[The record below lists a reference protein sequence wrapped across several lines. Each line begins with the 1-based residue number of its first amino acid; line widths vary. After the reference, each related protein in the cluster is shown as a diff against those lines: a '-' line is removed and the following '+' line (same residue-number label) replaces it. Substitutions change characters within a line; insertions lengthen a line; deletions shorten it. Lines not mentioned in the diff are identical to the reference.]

1 MTQRDPDTAARDDRA
16 GRDNS
21 AIEQEVEARTGFRAS
36 LSLLRRNRDFRRLFL
51 ASVISLGGD
60 WFLFVAITS
69 LIVETTGRAID
80 VGLAILAQE
89 LAFFLASPPAGVL
102 VDRLDRRKLMIVC
115 DLARIGVCAS
125 FLFVGAGTIW
135 LAYPLLALL
144 SVFGAPFDPASS
156 AATPNLV
163 DPHDLPTANAL
174 NGSLWGTMLAVG
186 AGLGGIVATAF
197 GRDTAFV
204 IDAISFAVSALLLVG
219 IRRPFSEEREPGHE
233 HSKMLDATIEVVQ
246 YARRDHR
253 VLALM
258 GVKAGFGLAAGV
270 LALIPIFG
278 ADVFARG
285 EIGVGA
291 LMAARG
297 IGALVGPFLGHR
309 ISGEGHRHLFGAI
322 GVALAV
328 FGFSYM
334 ALGLAP
340 TLWIAAVV
348 IFVAHLGGG
357 AQWVL
362 STFGLQVLVPDH
374 IRGRV
379 FAVDFA
385 MITLSLAISSV
396 IASVIAD
403 SSGPRTAALAVGAMA
418 VVWAIAWSVLTRST
432 RRRTVAAGFSRPLAG
447 RDLQP

>member
-1 MTQRDPDTAARDDRA
+1 MPEREPDAVDQELEATA
-16 GRDNS
+16 
-21 AIEQEVEARTGFRAS
+21 GFRAS
-36 LSLLRRNRDFRRLFL
+36 VSLLRRNRDFRRLFL

-69 LIVETTGRAID
+69 LIVQTTGRAID

-89 LAFFLASPPAGVL
+89 LAFFIASPPAGVL
-102 VDRLDRRKLMIVC
+102 VDRLDRRTLMIVC
-115 DLARIGVCAS
+115 DLARIGVCLS
-125 FLFVGAGTIW
+125 FLLVGAGTIW

-144 SVFGAPFDPASS
+144 SVFGAAFDPAST

-163 DPHDLPTANAL
+163 EPRDLPTANAL

-186 AGLGGIVATAF
+186 AGVGGIVATVF

-204 IDAISFAVSALLLVG
+204 IDAVSFGVSALLLWG
-219 IRRPFSEEREPGHE
+219 IRRPFAEEREPGHE
-233 HSKMLDATIEVVQ
+233 HPRMIDATVEVLH
-246 YARRDHR
+246 YARRDHD
-253 VLALM
+253 VLALI

-270 LALIPIFG
+270 LALIPVFG
-278 ADVFARG
+278 VDVFDQG

-297 IGALVGPFLGHR
+297 VGAFVGPFLGHR

-322 GVALAV
+322 GVALVV
-328 FGFSYM
+328 FGLSYM

-340 TLWIAAVV
+340 TLWVAAIV
-348 IFVAHLGGG
+348 IFAAHLGGG

-379 FAVDFA
+379 FAFDFA

-396 IASVIAD
+396 VAAVVSD
-403 SSGPRTAALAVGAMA
+403 SAGPRTAAVFVGAMA
-418 VVWAIAWSVLTRST
+418 VLWAIVWSWLTRRI
-432 RRRTVAAGFSRPLAG
+432 RRRTATEGFSRPIPAA
-447 RDLQP
+447 D

>member
-1 MTQRDPDTAARDDRA
+1 MAEHEPIPDDQAR
-16 GRDNS
+16 
-21 AIEQEVEARTGFRAS
+21 ELEATTGLRAS
-36 LSLLRRNRDFRRLFL
+36 ISLLQRNRDFRRLFL

-115 DLARIGVCAS
+115 DLARVVVCAS
-125 FLFVGAGTIW
+125 FLLVGLDTIW

-163 DPHDLPTANAL
+163 DPQDLPTANAL
-174 NGSLWGTMLAVG
+174 SGSLWGTMLAVG
-186 AGLGGIVATAF
+186 AGLGGIVATVF
-197 GRDTAFV
+197 GRDVAFIV
-204 IDAISFAVSALLLVG
+204 DAASFGLSALLLWG
-219 IRRPFSEEREPGHE
+219 IRRPFAEPREPGHE
-233 HSKMLDATIEVVQ
+233 HPKMLDATIEVLQ
-246 YARRDHR
+246 YSRRDHR
-253 VLALM
+253 VLALI

-270 LALIPIFG
+270 LALIPVFG
-278 ADVFARG
+278 AEVFDRG

-297 IGALVGPFLGHR
+297 VGALVGPFLGHR
-309 ISGEGHRHLFGAI
+309 ISGEGHRRLFGAI
-322 GVALAV
+322 GIALAV
-328 FGFSYM
+328 FGISYM

-340 TLWIAAVV
+340 ALWVAAAV

-385 MITLSLAISSV
+385 MITLSLAVSSLV
-396 IASVIAD
+396 ASAIAD
-403 SSGPRTAALAVGAMA
+403 SIGARASALIVGAMA
-418 VVWAIAWSVLTRST
+418 VVWAVVWTALTRAI
-432 RRRTVAAGFSRPLAG
+432 RRETAEQGFSRPTT
-447 RDLQP
+447 QP

>member
-1 MTQRDPDTAARDDRA
+1 MPEREPD
-16 GRDNS
+16 S
-21 AIEQEVEARTGFRAS
+21 ASDEAQERELEATTGLRAS
-36 LSLLRRNRDFRRLFL
+36 ISLLQRNRDFRRLFV
-51 ASVISLGGD
+51 ASLVSLGGD

-69 LIVETTGRAID
+69 LIVESSGRALD
-80 VGLAILAQE
+80 VGFAILAQE

-102 VDRLDRRKLMIVC
+102 VDRLDRRRLMIVC
-115 DLARIGVCAS
+115 DLARVGIALS

-135 LAYPLLALL
+135 LAYPLLAMM
-144 SVFGAPFDPASS
+144 SVFAAPFDPAST

-163 DPHDLPTANAL
+163 DPSDLPTANAL

-186 AGLGGIVATAF
+186 AGLGGLVAAVF

-204 IDAISFAVSALLLVG
+204 IDATTFGVSAVLLWG
-219 IRRPFSEEREPGHE
+219 IRRPFSEAREPGHE
-233 HSKMLDATIEVVQ
+233 HPKMVDATIEVVR

-270 LALIPIFG
+270 LALIPVFG
-278 ADVFARG
+278 ADVFVRG
-285 EIGVGA
+285 EIGVGV

-297 IGALVGPFLGHR
+297 AGALVGPFLGHL
-309 ISGEGHRHLFGAI
+309 ISGEGHRRLFGAI
-322 GVALAV
+322 GLALAL
-328 FGFSYM
+328 FGLAYM

-340 TLWIAAVV
+340 SLWIAAAV
-348 IFVAHLGGG
+348 ILVAHLGGG

-385 MITLSLAISSV
+385 MITLALAISSL
-396 IASVIAD
+396 IASAVAD
-403 SSGPRTAALAVGAMA
+403 ATSPRIAALVVGAMA
-418 VVWAIAWSVLTRST
+418 VVWAGVWTWLTRAI
-432 RRRTVAAGFSRPLAG
+432 RHRTATEGFSLPSSDG
-447 RDLQP
+447 

>member
-1 MTQRDPDTAARDDRA
+1 MVEREPGTEQPSGARA
-16 GRDNS
+16 G
-21 AIEQEVEARTGFRAS
+21 
-36 LSLLRRNRDFRRLFL
+36 LSLLRRNRDFRRLFF

-69 LIVETTGRAID
+69 LIVQTTGRAID

-89 LAFFLASPPAGVL
+89 LAFFVASPPAGVL

-115 DLARIGVCAS
+115 DLARVAVCAS
-125 FLFVGAGTIW
+125 FLLVGPGSIW

-144 SVFGAPFDPASS
+144 SVFGAPFDPAFS

-163 DPHDLPTANAL
+163 DPEDLPAANAL
-174 NGSLWGTMLAVG
+174 SGSLWGTMLAVG
-186 AGLGGIVATAF
+186 AGLGGVVATVL
-197 GRDTAFV
+197 GRDAAFV
-204 IDAISFAVSALLLVG
+204 IDAASFAASAALLWG
-219 IRRPFSEEREPGHE
+219 IRRPFAEDREPGHE
-233 HSKMLDATIEVVQ
+233 HPRMLDATIEVLQ
-246 YARRDHR
+246 YARRDRR
-253 VLALM
+253 VFALI

-270 LALIPIFG
+270 LALLPVFG
-278 ADVFARG
+278 ADVFNRG
-285 EIGVGA
+285 DIGVGS

-297 IGALVGPFLGHR
+297 VGALVGPFLGHR
-309 ISGEGHRHLFGAI
+309 ISGAGHRRLFGAI
-322 GVALAV
+322 GIALTV
-328 FGFSYM
+328 FGVSYM

-340 TLWIAAVV
+340 SLTIAAMV

-385 MITLSLAISSV
+385 MITLSLAVSSLV
-396 IASVIAD
+396 ASAIAD
-403 SSGPRTAALAVGAMA
+403 SAGPRAAALIVGALA
-418 VVWAIAWSVLTRST
+418 VVWAIVWTLLTRSI
-432 RRRTVAAGFSRPLAG
+432 RRTTGAEGFVVASE
-447 RDLQP
+447 

>member
-1 MTQRDPDTAARDDRA
+1 MAEREPDPMDP
-16 GRDNS
+16 
-21 AIEQEVEARTGFRAS
+21 ELEATTGLRAS
-36 LSLLRRNRDFRRLFL
+36 ISLLQRSRDFRRLFL

-89 LAFFLASPPAGVL
+89 LAFFIASPPAGVL

-115 DLARIGVCAS
+115 DVARIGVCAS

-144 SVFGAPFDPASS
+144 SVFGAPFDPAST

-163 DPHDLPTANAL
+163 DPRDLPTANAL

-186 AGLGGIVATAF
+186 AGLGGIVATVF
-197 GRDTAFV
+197 GRETAFV
-204 IDAISFAVSALLLVG
+204 IDALSFGVSALLLWG

-233 HSKMLDATIEVVQ
+233 HPKMIDATVEVLH

-253 VLALM
+253 VLALI

-270 LALIPIFG
+270 LALIPVFG
-278 ADVFARG
+278 VDVFERG

-309 ISGEGHRHLFGAI
+309 VSGEGHRHLFGAI

-328 FGFSYM
+328 FGVSYM

-340 TLWIAAVV
+340 TLWVAAIV
-348 IFVAHLGGG
+348 IFAAHLGGG

-385 MITLSLAISSV
+385 MITLSLAVSSV
-396 IASVIAD
+396 VAAAVAD
-403 SSGPRTAALAVGAMA
+403 SAGPRSAALLVGAMA
-418 VVWAIAWSVLTRST
+418 VVWSIVWSWLTREIRHKT
-432 RRRTVAAGFSRPLAG
+432 ATDGFSRPVPA
-447 RDLQP
+447 DD

>member
-1 MTQRDPDTAARDDRA
+1 MAEREPDPID
-16 GRDNS
+16 
-21 AIEQEVEARTGFRAS
+21 QELEATTGLRAS
-36 LSLLRRNRDFRRLFL
+36 ISLLQRNRDFRRLFL

-89 LAFFLASPPAGVL
+89 LAFFIASPPAGVL

-115 DLARIGVCAS
+115 DVARIGVCAS

-144 SVFGAPFDPASS
+144 SVFGAPFDPAST

-163 DPHDLPTANAL
+163 DPRDLPTANAL

-186 AGLGGIVATAF
+186 AGLGGIVATVF

-204 IDAISFAVSALLLVG
+204 IDSISFGVSALLLWG

-233 HSKMLDATIEVVQ
+233 HPKMIDATVEVLH

-253 VLALM
+253 VLALI

-270 LALIPIFG
+270 LALIPVFG
-278 ADVFARG
+278 VDVFERG
-285 EIGVGA
+285 EIGVGT

-297 IGALVGPFLGHR
+297 IGAFVGPFLGHR
-309 ISGEGHRHLFGAI
+309 VSGEGHRHLFGAI

-328 FGFSYM
+328 FGVSYM

-340 TLWIAAVV
+340 TLWVAAIV
-348 IFVAHLGGG
+348 IFAAHLGGG

-385 MITLSLAISSV
+385 MITLSLAVSSV
-396 IASVIAD
+396 VAAAVAD
-403 SSGPRTAALAVGAMA
+403 SAGPRRAALLVGAMA
-418 VVWAIAWSVLTRST
+418 VVWSVVWSWLTREI
-432 RRRTVAAGFSRPLAG
+432 RRRTATDGFSRPVPA
-447 RDLQP
+447 DD

>member
-1 MTQRDPDTAARDDRA
+1 MSERHPDEPTGLRA
-16 GRDNS
+16 G
-21 AIEQEVEARTGFRAS
+21 V
-36 LSLLRRNRDFRRLFL
+36 SLLRRNRDFRRLFS

-89 LAFFLASPPAGVL
+89 LAFFIASPPAGVL
-102 VDRLDRRKLMIVC
+102 VDRLDRRTLMIVC
-115 DLARIGVCAS
+115 DIARVCICAS
-125 FLFVGAGTIW
+125 FLLVGADTIW
-135 LAYPLLALL
+135 LAYPLLAFL
-144 SVFGAPFDPASS
+144 SIFGAPFDPAFS

-163 DPHDLPTANAL
+163 DPADLATANAL
-174 NGSLWGTMLAVG
+174 SGSLWGTMLAVG
-186 AGLGGIVATAF
+186 AGLGGVVATVF

-204 IDAISFAVSALLLVG
+204 IDAVSFAVSALLLWG
-219 IRRPFSEEREPGHE
+219 IRRPFSEEREPDHE
-233 HSKMLDATIEVVQ
+233 HPGMLDATIEVLQ

-253 VLALM
+253 VRALI

-270 LALIPIFG
+270 LALLPVFG
-278 ADVFARG
+278 AEVFARG
-285 EIGVGA
+285 EIGVGV

-297 IGALVGPFLGHR
+297 VGALVGPFLGHR
-309 ISGEGHRHLFGAI
+309 ISGPGHRWLFGAI
-322 GVALAV
+322 GIALTV
-328 FGFSYM
+328 FGVSYM

-340 TLWIAAVV
+340 SLWIAAAV

-362 STFGLQVLVPDH
+362 STYGLQVLVPDH

-385 MITLSLAISSV
+385 MITLSLALSSM
-396 IASVIAD
+396 IASAIAD
-403 SSGPRTAALAVGAMA
+403 SAGPRIAALLVGAMA
-418 VVWAIAWSVLTRST
+418 VLWAVVWTALTRSI
-432 RRRTVAAGFSRPLAG
+432 RRRTATEGFTATPNAHAKM
-447 RDLQP
+447 PAT

>member
-1 MTQRDPDTAARDDRA
+1 MTEREPDPALEEQRY
-16 GRDNS
+16 GS
-21 AIEQEVEARTGFRAS
+21 AQRQELDAKTGLRAS

-51 ASVISLGGD
+51 SSVISLGGD

-89 LAFFLASPPAGVL
+89 FAFFLASPPAGVL
-102 VDRLDRRKLMIVC
+102 VDRLDRRKLMIAC
-115 DLARIGVCAS
+115 DLARIGVCLA
-125 FLFVGAGTIW
+125 FLFVGPDTIW

-144 SVFGAPFDPASS
+144 SVFGAPFDPASTAS
-156 AATPNLV
+156 TPNLV
-163 DPHDLPTANAL
+163 DPRDLPTANAL
-174 NGSLWGTMLAVG
+174 TGSLWGTMLAVG
-186 AGLGGIVATAF
+186 AGLGGVVATVL
-197 GRDTAFV
+197 GRDVAFTV
-204 IDAISFAVSALLLVG
+204 DAASFAISAALLLG
-219 IRRPFSEEREPGHE
+219 IRRPFAEAREPGHE
-233 HSKMLDATIEVVQ
+233 HPHMIEATIEVVH
-246 YARRDHR
+246 YARRDRR
-253 VLALM
+253 VLALI

-270 LALIPIFG
+270 LALIPVFG
-278 ADVFARG
+278 AEVFHRS

-297 IGALVGPFLGHR
+297 AGALVGPFFGHR
-309 ISGEGHRHLFGAI
+309 VSGDGHRRLFGVI
-322 GVALAV
+322 GVALAL
-328 FGFSYM
+328 FGLSYM

-340 TLWIAAVV
+340 ALWIAAIV

-385 MITLSLAISSV
+385 MITLSLAVSSV
-396 IASVIAD
+396 VAATVAD
-403 SSGPRTAALAVGAMA
+403 AAGPRTAALLVGAMA
-418 VVWAIAWSVLTRST
+418 VVWAVAWSTLTRSI
-432 RRRTVAAGFSRPLAG
+432 RRRSLEEGFSAATP
-447 RDLQP
+447 P

>member
-1 MTQRDPDTAARDDRA
+1 MATQGTERTAGPKAA
-16 GRDNS
+16 W
-21 AIEQEVEARTGFRAS
+21 S
-36 LSLLRRNRDFRRLFL
+36 LARRNADFRRLFL

-60 WFLFVAITS
+60 WFLFVAVTS
-69 LIVETTGRAID
+69 LIIETTGRAID

-89 LAFFLASPPAGVL
+89 LAFFIASPPAGVL

-115 DLARIGVCAS
+115 DVARIGVCAS
-125 FLFVGAGTIW
+125 FLFVGADTIW

-144 SVFGAPFDPASS
+144 SVFGAPFDPAST

-163 DPHDLPTANAL
+163 EPRDLPTANAL

-186 AGLGGIVATAF
+186 AGLGGIVATVF

-204 IDAISFAVSALLLVG
+204 IDAVSFGISALLLWG
-219 IRRPFSEEREPGHE
+219 IRRPFSEEREPDHE
-233 HSKMLDATIEVVQ
+233 HPKMLDATIEVLQ
-246 YARRDHR
+246 YARNDHR
-253 VLALM
+253 VLALI

-270 LALIPIFG
+270 LALIPVFG
-278 ADVFARG
+278 VGVFSRG

-297 IGALVGPFLGHR
+297 VGALVGPFLGHR

-322 GVALAV
+322 GIALAV
-328 FGFSYM
+328 FGVSYM

-340 TLWIAAVV
+340 TLWVAAVV

-362 STFGLQVLVPDH
+362 STFGLQVIVPDH

-379 FAVDFA
+379 FAFDFA
-385 MITLSLAISSV
+385 MITLSLAISSL
-396 IASVIAD
+396 IAAAIAD
-403 SSGPRTAALAVGAMA
+403 SAGPRVAALIVGAMA
-418 VVWAIAWSVLTRST
+418 VLWSIVWSVLTRSI
-432 RRRTVAAGFSRPLAG
+432 RRQTAAEGFSRPMPAG
-447 RDLQP
+447 G

>member
-1 MTQRDPDTAARDDRA
+1 MAEREPDPATQ
-16 GRDNS
+16 
-21 AIEQEVEARTGFRAS
+21 ELEATTGLGAS
-36 LSLLRRNRDFRRLFL
+36 VSLLRRNRDFRRLFL

-89 LAFFLASPPAGVL
+89 LAFFIASPPAGVL

-115 DLARIGVCAS
+115 DLARVGVCAS
-125 FLFVGAGTIW
+125 FLFVGSDTVW

-144 SVFGAPFDPASS
+144 SIFGAPFDPAST

-163 DPHDLPTANAL
+163 APRDLPTANAL

-186 AGLGGIVATAF
+186 AGLGGVVATVF

-204 IDAISFAVSALLLVG
+204 VDAASFGVSALLLWG
-219 IRRPFSEEREPGHE
+219 IRRPFSEPREPGHE
-233 HSKMLDATIEVVQ
+233 HPKMLAATIEVVH

-253 VLALM
+253 VLALI

-270 LALIPIFG
+270 LALIPVFG
-278 ADVFARG
+278 VDVFRRG

-297 IGALVGPFLGHR
+297 VGALVGPFLGHR
-309 ISGEGHRHLFGAI
+309 ISGAGHRRLFGTI
-322 GVALAV
+322 GIALAV
-328 FGFSYM
+328 FGVSYM

-340 TLWIAAVV
+340 TLWVACVV

-379 FAVDFA
+379 FAFDFA

-396 IASVIAD
+396 IAAAIAD
-403 SSGPRTAALAVGAMA
+403 AASPRVAALVVGAMA
-418 VVWAIAWSVLTRST
+418 VVWAIVWSALTRSI
-432 RRRTVAAGFSRPLAG
+432 RRRTVVGGFSQPLAAEG
-447 RDLQP
+447 QPGGVGGAA

>member
-1 MTQRDPDTAARDDRA
+1 MAEREPDPID
-16 GRDNS
+16 
-21 AIEQEVEARTGFRAS
+21 QELEATTGLRAS
-36 LSLLRRNRDFRRLFL
+36 ISLLQRNRDFRRLFL

-89 LAFFLASPPAGVL
+89 LAFFIASPPAGVL

-115 DLARIGVCAS
+115 DVARIGVCAS
-125 FLFVGAGTIW
+125 FLLVGAGTIW

-144 SVFGAPFDPASS
+144 SVFGAPFDPAST

-163 DPHDLPTANAL
+163 DPRDLPTANAL

-186 AGLGGIVATAF
+186 AGLGGIVATVF

-204 IDAISFAVSALLLVG
+204 IDAISFGVSALLLWG

-233 HSKMLDATIEVVQ
+233 HPKMIDATVEVLH

-253 VLALM
+253 VLALI

-270 LALIPIFG
+270 LALIPVFG
-278 ADVFARG
+278 VDVFERG
-285 EIGVGA
+285 EIGVGT

-297 IGALVGPFLGHR
+297 IGAFVGPFLGHR
-309 ISGEGHRHLFGAI
+309 VSGEGHRHLFGAI

-328 FGFSYM
+328 FGVSYM

-340 TLWIAAVV
+340 TLWVAAIV
-348 IFVAHLGGG
+348 IFAAHLGGG

-385 MITLSLAISSV
+385 MITLSLAVSSV
-396 IASVIAD
+396 VAAAVAD
-403 SSGPRTAALAVGAMA
+403 SAGPRRAALLVGAMA
-418 VVWAIAWSVLTRST
+418 VVWSVVWSWLTREI
-432 RRRTVAAGFSRPLAG
+432 RRRTASDGFSRPVPA
-447 RDLQP
+447 DD

>member
-1 MTQRDPDTAARDDRA
+1 MAEHEPIPDDQAR
-16 GRDNS
+16 
-21 AIEQEVEARTGFRAS
+21 ELEATTGLRAS
-36 LSLLRRNRDFRRLFL
+36 VSLLQRNRDFRRLFL

-115 DLARIGVCAS
+115 DLARVVVCAS
-125 FLFVGAGTIW
+125 FLLVGPDTIW

-163 DPHDLPTANAL
+163 DPQDLPTANAL
-174 NGSLWGTMLAVG
+174 SGSLWGTMLAVG
-186 AGLGGIVATAF
+186 AGLGGIVATVF
-197 GRDTAFV
+197 GRDAAFIV
-204 IDAISFAVSALLLVG
+204 DAASFGLSALLLWG
-219 IRRPFSEEREPGHE
+219 IRRPFAEPREPGHE
-233 HSKMLDATIEVVQ
+233 HPKMLDATIEVLQ
-246 YARRDHR
+246 YSRRDHR
-253 VLALM
+253 VLALI

-270 LALIPIFG
+270 LALIPVFG
-278 ADVFARG
+278 AEVFDRG

-297 IGALVGPFLGHR
+297 VGALVGPFLGHR
-309 ISGEGHRHLFGAI
+309 ISGEGHRRLFGAI
-322 GVALAV
+322 GIALAV
-328 FGFSYM
+328 FGISYM

-340 TLWIAAVV
+340 ALWVAAAV

-385 MITLSLAISSV
+385 MITLSLAVSSLV
-396 IASVIAD
+396 ASAIAD
-403 SSGPRTAALAVGAMA
+403 SIGARASALIVGAMA
-418 VVWAIAWSVLTRST
+418 VVWAVVWTALTRAI
-432 RRRTVAAGFSRPLAG
+432 RRETAEQGFSRPTT
-447 RDLQP
+447 QP

>member
-1 MTQRDPDTAARDDRA
+1 MDERER
-16 GRDNS
+16 
-21 AIEQEVEARTGFRAS
+21 ELEATTGFRAS
-36 LSLLRRNRDFRRLFL
+36 VSLLQRNPDFRRLFL

-69 LIVETTGRAID
+69 LIIETTGRAID

-115 DLARIGVCAS
+115 DLARIGICLS
-125 FLFVGAGTIW
+125 FLLVGAGTIW

-144 SVFGAPFDPASS
+144 SVFGAPFDPAST

-163 DPHDLPTANAL
+163 DPQDLPTANAL

-186 AGLGGIVATAF
+186 AGLGGIVVTVF
-197 GRDTAFV
+197 GRETAFV
-204 IDAISFAVSALLLVG
+204 IDAVSFGVSALLLWG

-233 HSKMLDATIEVVQ
+233 HPKMIDATVEVMQ

-253 VLALM
+253 VLALI
-258 GVKAGFGLAAGV
+258 GVKAGVGLAAGV
-270 LALIPIFG
+270 LALIPVFG
-278 ADVFARG
+278 AEVFHRG

-297 IGALVGPFLGHR
+297 VGALVGPFLGHR
-309 ISGEGHRHLFGAI
+309 ISGEGHRKLFGAI

-340 TLWIAAVV
+340 ALWVAGLV

-362 STFGLQVLVPDH
+362 STFGLQVLVPDF

-396 IASVIAD
+396 VASAVAD
-403 SSGPRTAALAVGAMA
+403 SAGPRTAAFIVGAMA
-418 VVWAIAWSVLTRST
+418 VVWSIVWSLLTRSI
-432 RRRTVAAGFSRPLAG
+432 RRRTVADGFSTPARAEG
-447 RDLQP
+447 

>member
-1 MTQRDPDTAARDDRA
+1 MHEREPDPD
-16 GRDNS
+16 
-21 AIEQEVEARTGFRAS
+21 EQAQELQATTGFRAS
-36 LSLLRRNRDFRRLFL
+36 VSLLRRNRDFRRLFL

-69 LIVETTGRAID
+69 LLVETTGRAID

-89 LAFFLASPPAGVL
+89 LAFFIASPPAGVL

-115 DLARIGVCAS
+115 DLARIGVCLS

-144 SVFGAPFDPASS
+144 SVFGAPFDPAST

-163 DPHDLPTANAL
+163 DPRDLPTANAL

-186 AGLGGIVATAF
+186 AGLGGIVATVF
-197 GRDTAFV
+197 GRETAFV
-204 IDAISFAVSALLLVG
+204 IDAVSFGVSALLLWG
-219 IRRPFSEEREPGHE
+219 IQRPFAEPREPDHE
-233 HSKMLDATIEVVQ
+233 HPKMVDATVEVWH
-246 YARRDHR
+246 YARNDHR
-253 VLALM
+253 VLSLI

-270 LALIPIFG
+270 LALIPVFG
-278 ADVFARG
+278 AEVFHRG

-297 IGALVGPFLGHR
+297 VGALVGPFLGHR
-309 ISGEGHRHLFGAI
+309 LSGEGHRRLFAAI

-328 FGFSYM
+328 FGLAYM
-334 ALGLAP
+334 VLGLAP
-340 TLWIAAVV
+340 ALWVAAIT

-374 IRGRV
+374 IRGRI

-385 MITLSLAISSV
+385 MITLSLAISSLV
-396 IASVIAD
+396 ASVVAD
-403 SSGPRTAALAVGAMA
+403 AWGPRTAALLVGAMA
-418 VVWAIAWSVLTRST
+418 VVWSIAWSVLTRSI
-432 RRRTVAAGFSRPLAG
+432 RRRTAEDGFVVLAVAHAPDAA
-447 RDLQP
+447 

>member
-1 MTQRDPDTAARDDRA
+1 MDERER
-16 GRDNS
+16 
-21 AIEQEVEARTGFRAS
+21 ELEATTGFRAS
-36 LSLLRRNRDFRRLFL
+36 VSLLQRNRDFRRLFL

-69 LIVETTGRAID
+69 LIIETTGRAID

-89 LAFFLASPPAGVL
+89 LAFFIASPPAGVL

-115 DLARIGVCAS
+115 DLARIGICLS

-144 SVFGAPFDPASS
+144 SVFGAPFDPAST

-163 DPHDLPTANAL
+163 DPRDLPTANAL

-197 GRDTAFV
+197 GRETAFA
-204 IDAISFAVSALLLVG
+204 IDAISFGVSALLLWG

-233 HSKMLDATIEVVQ
+233 HPKMLDATIEVLQ

-253 VLALM
+253 VLALI

-270 LALIPIFG
+270 LALIPVFG
-278 ADVFARG
+278 SEVFHRA

-297 IGALVGPFLGHR
+297 VGALVGPFLGHR
-309 ISGEGHRHLFGAI
+309 ISGQGHRRLFGAI
-322 GVALAV
+322 GIALAV
-328 FGFSYM
+328 FGVSYI

-340 TLWIAAVV
+340 ALWVAALV

-357 AQWVL
+357 AKWVL

-396 IASVIAD
+396 VASAVAD
-403 SSGPRTAALAVGAMA
+403 SAGPRRAAFIVGAMA
-418 VVWAIAWSVLTRST
+418 VLWSAVWSLLTRSI
-432 RRRTVAAGFSRPLAG
+432 RRRTATEGFSTPTPAEG
-447 RDLQP
+447 

>member
-1 MTQRDPDTAARDDRA
+1 MAERDPTLH
-16 GRDNS
+16 
-21 AIEQEVEARTGFRAS
+21 EQQDVELGASTGFRAS
-36 LSLLRRNRDFRRLFL
+36 TSLLRRNRDFRRLFL

-69 LIVETTGRAID
+69 LIVETTGRAFD

-102 VDRLDRRKLMIVC
+102 VDRLDRRRLMIVC
-115 DLARIGVCAS
+115 DLARIGICLS
-125 FLFVGAGTIW
+125 FLFVGAGSIW

-144 SVFGAPFDPASS
+144 SVFGAPFDPAST

-163 DPHDLPTANAL
+163 DPADLPTANAL

-186 AGLGGIVATAF
+186 AALGGVVASAF

-204 IDAISFAVSALLLVG
+204 IDAASFAVSALLLWG
-219 IRRPFSEEREPGHE
+219 IRRPFSEPREPDHE
-233 HSKMLDATIEVVQ
+233 HPRMVEATVEVVH

-253 VLALM
+253 VLALI

-270 LALIPIFG
+270 LALIPVFG
-278 ADVFARG
+278 VEVFDRG
-285 EIGVGA
+285 EVGVGA

-309 ISGEGHRHLFGAI
+309 LSGEGHRRLFAAI

-328 FGFSYM
+328 FGVAYM
-334 ALGLAP
+334 LLGLAP
-340 TLWIAAVV
+340 ALWVAALT

-362 STFGLQVLVPDH
+362 STFGLQVLVPDR

-385 MITLSLAISSV
+385 MITLSLAISSLV
-396 IASVIAD
+396 ASWVAD
-403 SSGPRTAALAVGAMA
+403 ASGPRTAAFVVGTMA
-418 VVWAIAWSVLTRST
+418 VVWAVVWSLLTRT
-432 RRRTVAAGFSRPLAG
+432 IRRRTAAEGFATAPG
-447 RDLQP
+447 PG